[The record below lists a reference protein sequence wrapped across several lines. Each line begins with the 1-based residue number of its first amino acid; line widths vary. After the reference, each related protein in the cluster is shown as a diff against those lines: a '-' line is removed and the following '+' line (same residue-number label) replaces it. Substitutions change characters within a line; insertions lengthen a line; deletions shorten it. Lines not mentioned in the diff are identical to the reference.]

1 MKRLIS
7 LLLCALL
14 IVPALAEDASDFEP
28 IPWDIKVSPNLPN
41 PDCYLPNNGGYHDDS
56 IDIQINVTY
65 WTQDLQQVDAP
76 GEGTTTVMSARVK
89 LTDVSQFRTGFAN
102 KYPSKQA
109 RHVNDMTKRFNA
121 VMGIDGDYCLYH
133 EQGIVV
139 RNGQT
144 LRMRPHKGRDELIV
158 DENGDFHL
166 ITRTTQAKWDE
177 YIAGGGTVLHAFCF
191 GPALVVD
198 GVPLT
203 SLDAVTIDNG
213 KAKKAQRMVIGQIGK
228 LEYLILTNEGPE
240 STAPKSVGFDLVQMA
255 NLCVQFGLNNAYNLD
270 GGSSSTI
277 ALNNQKINS
286 PSSHKN
292 RMVGDCIWFATLVK
306 EETWREKESV
316 QTVEVE
322 ENK

>member
-14 IVPALAEDASDFEP
+14 IVPALAEDAPDFEP

-177 YIAGGGTVLHAFCF
+177 YIAGGGTVLHASAS
-191 GPALVVD
+191 ALCWWW
-198 GVPLT
+198 
-203 SLDAVTIDNG
+203 
-213 KAKKAQRMVIGQIGK
+213 
-228 LEYLILTNEGPE
+228 
-240 STAPKSVGFDLVQMA
+240 TAFRSR
-255 NLCVQFGLNNAYNLD
+255 
-270 GGSSSTI
+270 
-277 ALNNQKINS
+277 AL
-286 PSSHKN
+286 
-292 RMVGDCIWFATLVK
+292 MT
-306 EETWREKESV
+306 
-316 QTVEVE
+316 
-322 ENK
+322 

>member
-1 MKRLIS
+1 M
-7 LLLCALL
+7 
-14 IVPALAEDASDFEP
+14 AEDASDFEP

-166 ITRTTQAKWDE
+166 ITCTTQSKWDE

-203 SLDAVTIDNG
+203 NLDDVTIDNG
-213 KAKKAQRMVIGQIGK
+213 KRGAGKHRPEIRRLRPCADGEPVRAVWAGQRIQPRRR
-228 LEYLILTNEGPE
+228 LIE
-240 STAPKSVGFDLVQMA
+240 
-255 NLCVQFGLNNAYNLD
+255 
-270 GGSSSTI
+270 
-277 ALNNQKINS
+277 
-286 PSSHKN
+286 H
-292 RMVGDCIWFATLVK
+292 DCA
-306 EETWREKESV
+306 E
-316 QTVEVE
+316 
-322 ENK
+322 

>member
-14 IVPALAEDASDFEP
+14 IVPALAEDAPDFEP

-109 RHVNDMTKRFNA
+109 RHV
-121 VMGIDGDYCLYH
+121 MGIDGDYCLYH

-166 ITRTTQAKWDE
+166 ITCTTQAKWDE

-203 SLDAVTIDNG
+203 SLDDVTIDNG

-240 STAPKSVGFDLVQMA
+240 STAPKSVGFDLVQTA
-255 NLCVQFGLNNAYNLD
+255 NLCVQFGLDNAYNLD
-270 GGSSSTI
+270 GGGSSTMVFQGRVV
-277 ALNNQKINS
+277 NNPTTNGRS
-286 PSSHKN
+286 
-292 RMVGDCIWFATLVK
+292 L
-306 EETWREKESV
+306 RERSV
-316 QTVEVE
+316 SDIVYIGY
-322 ENK
+322 

>member
-14 IVPALAEDASDFEP
+14 IVPVLAEDAPDFEP

-121 VMGIDGDYCLYH
+121 VMGIDGD
-133 EQGIVV
+133 
-139 RNGQT
+139 
-144 LRMRPHKGRDELIV
+144 
-158 DENGDFHL
+158 FHL
-166 ITRTTQAKWDE
+166 ITCTTQAKWDE

-203 SLDAVTIDNG
+203 SLDDVTIDNG

-306 EETWREKESV
+306 EETWREEESV

>member
-14 IVPALAEDASDFEP
+14 IVPALAEDAPDFEP

-144 LRMRPHKGRDELIV
+144 LRMRPHK
-158 DENGDFHL
+158 
-166 ITRTTQAKWDE
+166 A
-177 YIAGGGTVLHAFCF
+177 A
-191 GPALVVD
+191 
-198 GVPLT
+198 T
-203 SLDAVTIDNG
+203 S
-213 KAKKAQRMVIGQIGK
+213 
-228 LEYLILTNEGPE
+228 
-240 STAPKSVGFDLVQMA
+240 
-255 NLCVQFGLNNAYNLD
+255 
-270 GGSSSTI
+270 
-277 ALNNQKINS
+277 
-286 PSSHKN
+286 
-292 RMVGDCIWFATLVK
+292 
-306 EETWREKESV
+306 
-316 QTVEVE
+316 
-322 ENK
+322 

>member
-14 IVPALAEDASDFEP
+14 IVPVLAEDAPDFEP

-166 ITRTTQAKWDE
+166 ITCTTQAKWDE

-191 GPALVVD
+191 GPALVLD

-203 SLDAVTIDNG
+203 SLDDVTIDRQRQSQESPANG
-213 KAKKAQRMVIGQIGK
+213 HRADWQAGIPDTDERGAGKHRPEIRRLRPYADGEPVRAVWAEQRLQPRRW
-228 LEYLILTNEGPE
+228 LI
-240 STAPKSVGFDLVQMA
+240 K
-255 NLCVQFGLNNAYNLD
+255 
-270 GGSSSTI
+270 
-277 ALNNQKINS
+277 
-286 PSSHKN
+286 H
-292 RMVGDCIWFATLVK
+292 DCA
-306 EETWREKESV
+306 E
-316 QTVEVE
+316 
-322 ENK
+322 

>member
-14 IVPALAEDASDFEP
+14 IVPALAEDAPDFEP

-166 ITRTTQAKWDE
+166 ITWHHAGKVGRIHCWRRHRPARLLFRPR
-177 YIAGGGTVLHAFCF
+177 AGGGRRSAHE
-191 GPALVVD
+191 P
-198 GVPLT
+198 
-203 SLDAVTIDNG
+203 
-213 KAKKAQRMVIGQIGK
+213 
-228 LEYLILTNEGPE
+228 
-240 STAPKSVGFDLVQMA
+240 
-255 NLCVQFGLNNAYNLD
+255 
-270 GGSSSTI
+270 
-277 ALNNQKINS
+277 
-286 PSSHKN
+286 
-292 RMVGDCIWFATLVK
+292 
-306 EETWREKESV
+306 
-316 QTVEVE
+316 
-322 ENK
+322 

>member
-14 IVPALAEDASDFEP
+14 IIPALAEDAPDFEP
-28 IPWDIKVSPNLPN
+28 ISWDIKVSPNLPN

-65 WTQDLQQVDAP
+65 WMQDLQQVDAP

-109 RHVNDMTKRFNA
+109 RHVNDMTKRFKA

-144 LRMRPHKGRDELIV
+144 LRMRPHKGRDERLWTKMAT
-158 DENGDFHL
+158 F
-166 ITRTTQAKWDE
+166 
-177 YIAGGGTVLHAFCF
+177 
-191 GPALVVD
+191 
-198 GVPLT
+198 T
-203 SLDAVTIDNG
+203 SSP
-213 KAKKAQRMVIGQIGK
+213 AQRRRSG
-228 LEYLILTNEGPE
+228 T
-240 STAPKSVGFDLVQMA
+240 STSPAAAPSCTPSASAPRWWWTAFR
-255 NLCVQFGLNNAYNLD
+255 
-270 GGSSSTI
+270 SR
-277 ALNNQKINS
+277 AL
-286 PSSHKN
+286 
-292 RMVGDCIWFATLVK
+292 MT
-306 EETWREKESV
+306 
-316 QTVEVE
+316 
-322 ENK
+322 

>member
-14 IVPALAEDASDFEP
+14 IVPVLAEDASDFEP

-177 YIAGGGTVLHAFCF
+177 
-191 GPALVVD
+191 
-198 GVPLT
+198 
-203 SLDAVTIDNG
+203 
-213 KAKKAQRMVIGQIGK
+213 
-228 LEYLILTNEGPE
+228 
-240 STAPKSVGFDLVQMA
+240 
-255 NLCVQFGLNNAYNLD
+255 
-270 GGSSSTI
+270 
-277 ALNNQKINS
+277 
-286 PSSHKN
+286 
-292 RMVGDCIWFATLVK
+292 
-306 EETWREKESV
+306 
-316 QTVEVE
+316 
-322 ENK
+322 